1 MEAHGTIERF
11 CLSTDFL
18 LQVLLNHEYN
28 HNQCLDTIHSEYLF
42 SNKQDIDENEAVLFI
57 RAHML

>member
-1 MEAHGTIERF
+1 MEPLNDSVYLRMF
-11 CLSTDFL
+11 YYKYCY
-18 LQVLLNHEYN
+18 NHEYN